1 MNILVDLVLVNMG
14 YALVFLV
21 KFGWN
26 IPQKNIVPYLTTK
39 PWLTS
44 GKNAFHWQSESFDYC

>member
-1 MNILVDLVLVNMG
+1 MNILVDLVLVNLG

-26 IPQKNIVPYLTTK
+26 IPQKNIVPYLTT
-39 PWLTS
+39 
-44 GKNAFHWQSESFDYC
+44 